1 MIRSFSASE
10 ISRELAL
17 SDIPVKVFIFFVFA
31 FDLFESF
38 LETLTGLKSIPPSLS
53 NISNDHYFGIEI
65 E

>member
-53 NISNDHYFGIEI
+53 NISNDHYFGIEM